1 MNEEKLININSLA
14 GEVKD
19 HGECLELIIG
29 CINKLSS
36 DLTLTFAISVM
47 AFVMAFL
54 ALVKG

>member
-1 MNEEKLININSLA
+1 MNEEKLINITSLA
-14 GEVKD
+14 GKVND

-36 DLTLTFAISVM
+36 DLTLTFVVSVM